1 MLALTERVNNIEN
14 KMLDTDNDGVANY
27 LDQEANT
34 GWNFS

>member
-27 LDQEANT
+27 LDQEVTPAGT
-34 GWNFS
+34 S